1 MTSQWSLLEQVAP
14 ERVLLDRG
22 DGDQDRNLVL
32 PAVDHLRHRIG
43 QTDIGD
49 DDDAGLARRARI
61 TVGHGDHGAFVDALD
76 EVDRGLVHERVEDRI
91 IARRRVEE
99 DVLHAGGLEL
109 LHEQRAARSLHC
121 AHSGGGR
128 RALAERL
135 ERLRHRLDR
144 GGAHAERAQP
154 GHQLPARHPM
164 VQILL
169 DQLFHGLLLSLA
181 HALGGRNVASDS
193 RRSRGAPR

>member
-1 MTSQWSLLEQVAP
+1 MVALLEQVTP
-14 ERVLLDRG
+14 ERVLLHRG
-22 DGDQDRNLVL
+22 DGDEDRNLVL
-32 PAVDHLRHRIG
+32 PAVDHLRHGIG

-61 TVGHGDHGAFVDALD
+61 AVGHGDHGAFVDALD
-76 EVDRGLVHERVEDRI
+76 QVDGGLVHQCVEDRI
-91 IARRRVEE
+91 VAGRRVEE
-99 DVLHAGGLEL
+99 DVLHACGLEL
-109 LHEQRAARSLHC
+109 LHEQSAARSLHR
-121 AHSGGGR
+121 AHGGGGR

-154 GHQLPARHPM
+154 GHQLSARHPV

-169 DQLFHGLLLSLA
+169 DQLFHWTPPYPRPCA
-181 HALGGRNVASDS
+181 GRPGCLV
-193 RRSRGAPR
+193 RLPPF